1 MSVGNLMKNVVTV
14 AQANDAAT
22 LVGFPSSGVVSCQI
36 AGTLSATITFEA
48 TCDGTNWVAAHMNP
62 VGQPAAYATA
72 VTSAT
77 GAGIWS
83 VSSQAYTG
91 FRARCS
97 TYSSGA
103 PVVTLKFS
111 GV

>member
-22 LVGFPSSGVVSCQI
+22 LVGFPSSGMLSCQVTG
-36 AGTLSATITFEA
+36 AFTGTITFEA
-48 TCDGTNWVAAHMNP
+48 TCDGSNWVAAHMNP
-62 VGQPAAYATA
+62 VGQPESYSTATTTA
-72 VTSAT
+72 SA
-77 GAGIWS
+77 AGIFNARS
-83 VSSQAYTG
+83 YAYTG

-97 TYSSGA
+97 AISAGT
-103 PVVTLKFS
+103 PVVSLKFS